1 MADDADA
8 AAAESPAEEAVTKE
22 PVVFKPLHERIKGDG
37 PIVLV
42 LLDDPPNP
50 KVEQLVTDFLTAF
63 FDLPVEMLAEP
74 CVTAGIPPR
83 PPKVKDLIQHIRKA
97 VRDDAACA
105 VGITQRAFIDED
117 HLAYGEAP
125 GSPFARVHGGV
136 ALICTLMLGDRYD
149 WSETFNFEKRFGK
162 FSEHKCTKTKFKS
175 VLRVADWQR
184 ETRTPTQGRQVEDD
198 TVKSQHRRFLRRVI
212 TLATHTTARLFGLSV
227 APYDVD
233 MPLWIGADADA
244 IILSGH
250 DRNNLKKA
258 PRPLTLNKVLSR
270 WDALDAVLQKVNKE
284 TGSFRVGHRRYS
296 EFDAELRWLEQAR
309 EILEKRFTEAACM
322 AKWPDATADLPRV
335 YGYRVASLPDSAM
348 FANVVME
355 GMQLCYHAPVSF
367 EKKLQLKGL
376 GQLPLPP
383 DAERYNLPS
392 RTCLMDMQSMG
403 AHHVEL
409 VSRKAREC
417 YLAEPSGQYSTN
429 SHIAHYYA

>member
-1 MADDADA
+1 V
-8 AAAESPAEEAVTKE
+8 EEAVTKE
-22 PVVFKPLHERIKGDG
+22 PVVFKALHDRIKGDG

-63 FDLPVEMLAEP
+63 FARPVEQLAEP

-83 PPKVKDLIQHIRKA
+83 PPKVKDLVQHIRKA

-105 VGITQRAFIDED
+105 VGITTRAFIDD
-117 HLAYGEAP
+117 VAYGEAP

-175 VLRVADWQR
+175 ALRVADWQK
-184 ETRTPTQGRQVEDD
+184 EEKSPVQGRQVEDE

-227 APYDVD
+227 PTFDVD
-233 MPLWIGADADA
+233 MPLWIGADAEA

-250 DRNNLKKA
+250 DRNTLKKA
-258 PRPLTLNKVLSR
+258 PRPLTLNAVLSR
-270 WDALDAVLQKVNKE
+270 WDALTGVLQKVNKE
-284 TGSFRVGHRRYS
+284 TGSFRVGQRRYS

-309 EILEKRFTEAACM
+309 EILEKRFTEKAVM

-335 YGYRVASLPDSAM
+335 YGYRVAGLRDSPM

-355 GMQLCYHAPVSF
+355 GLQLCYHAPVSF
-367 EKKLQLKGL
+367 EKRLELKSLSG
-376 GQLPLPP
+376 LPLGP
-383 DAERYNLPS
+383 DAERFNTKS

-409 VSRKAREC
+409 VSRSAREC
-417 YLAEPSGQYSTN
+417 FLAEPGGQYSTN
-429 SHIAHYYA
+429 GHMAHYFA

>member
-1 MADDADA
+1 MADGEGDDPVAD
-8 AAAESPAEEAVTKE
+8 ENPVEEAVTKE
-22 PVVFKPLHERIKGDG
+22 PVVFKALHERIKGDG

-63 FDLPVEMLAEP
+63 FARPVDICAEP

-83 PPKVKDLIQHIRKA
+83 PPKVKDLVQHIRKA

-105 VGITQRAFIDED
+105 IGITQRAFIDEV
-117 HLAYGEAP
+117 AYGEAP
-125 GSPFARVHGGV
+125 GSPFARVVGGV

-162 FSEHKCTKTKFKS
+162 FSEHKCTKTKYKS
-175 VLRVADWQR
+175 ALRVADWQR
-184 ETRTPTQGRQVEDD
+184 EETTPVEGRQVEDEK
-198 TVKSQHRRFLRRVI
+198 VKSQHRRFLRRVI
-212 TLATHTTARLFGLSV
+212 TLATHTTARLLGLSV
-227 APYDVD
+227 PPYDAD

-244 IILSGH
+244 KILSGH
-250 DRNNLKKA
+250 DRNTLKTA
-258 PRPLTLNKVLSR
+258 PRPLTLNAVLSR
-270 WDALDAVLQKVNKE
+270 WDALTAVLQKVNRE

-296 EFDAELRWLEQAR
+296 EFDAEIRWLERAK
-309 EILEKRFTEAACM
+309 EDLEKRFTEAATR

-335 YGYRVASLPDSAM
+335 YGFRVNSLPDSPA

-355 GMQLCYHAPVSF
+355 GLQLCYHAPVSL
-367 EKKLQLKGL
+367 EKKLELKSL
-376 GQLPLPP
+376 GGMPLGPEA
-383 DAERYNLPS
+383 DRHNLTS

-409 VSRKAREC
+409 VSRRAREC
-417 YLAEPSGQYSTN
+417 FLAEPSPQYSTN
-429 SHIAHYYA
+429 SHMAHYFA